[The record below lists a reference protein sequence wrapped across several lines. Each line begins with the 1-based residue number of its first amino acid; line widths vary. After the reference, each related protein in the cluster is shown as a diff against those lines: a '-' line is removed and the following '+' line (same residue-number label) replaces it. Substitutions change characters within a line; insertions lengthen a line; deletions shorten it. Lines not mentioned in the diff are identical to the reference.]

1 MKHAL
6 MRMAAAVL
14 FLPAAA
20 GAFTGALPDDKVID
34 TPRPAAVPALSER
47 QGVLSWTVLADVRSV
62 AQKGKMVSEFSSQIR
77 ALDKTAVRVQGF
89 MIPLEA
95 GASQKRFLL
104 SASSPTCEFCIPGGP
119 ESLVEVRARQPV
131 KYTSNPVIMSGN
143 FVIAG
148 NDGDGVLYRLT
159 DADLTAP

>member
-1 MKHAL
+1 MKYAL
-6 MRMAAAVL
+6 MLMVAAASC
-14 FLPAAA
+14 FQATA
-20 GAFTGALPDDKVID
+20 GAFTGALPDNKVID
-34 TPRPAAVPALSER
+34 TPRSEAVPALTER

-62 AQKGKMVSEFSSQIR
+62 EQKGKIVSEFSSKIR
-77 ALDKTAVRVQGF
+77 ALDKTPVKVQGF

-95 GASQKRFLL
+95 GTSQKRFLL

-131 KYTSNPVIMSGN
+131 KYTNNPVIMSGN
-143 FVIAG
+143 FVVVG

>member
-6 MRMAAAVL
+6 ILMAAACY
-14 FLPAAA
+14 FQPTAH
-20 GAFTGALPDDKVID
+20 AFTGALPDNKVID
-34 TPRPAAVPALSER
+34 TPRQQAAPALTER

-62 AQKGKMVSEFSSQIR
+62 EQKGKMVSEFSGRIR
-77 ALDKTAVRVQGF
+77 ALDKTPVKVQGF

-95 GASQKRFLL
+95 GTSQKRFLL
-104 SASSPTCEFCIPGGP
+104 SASSPTCEFCVPGGP
-119 ESLVEVRARQPV
+119 ESFVEVRARQPV
-131 KYTSNPVIMSGN
+131 TYTNNPVIMSGN

-159 DADLTAP
+159 DANLVAP